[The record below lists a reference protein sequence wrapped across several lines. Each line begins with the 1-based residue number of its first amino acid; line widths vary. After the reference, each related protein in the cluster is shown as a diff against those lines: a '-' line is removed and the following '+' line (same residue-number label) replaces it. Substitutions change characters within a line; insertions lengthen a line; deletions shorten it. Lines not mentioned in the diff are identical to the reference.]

1 MEAILLE
8 PVTYYKNQKGKNIR
22 CIICELLGKL
32 LNVKQDDIDLINDII
47 NNIHN
52 SSLVID
58 DIEDNSLLR
67 RNEMCSH
74 IKYGVPLA
82 LNAGYYCAF
91 KMLNIITNNFRQHIV
106 NKSIEYIYYV
116 HEGQGMDIYYTNN
129 KVIPTVEEYTKMI
142 VYKTGYGFLML
153 LEVLIDKS
161 NNVVMIKNKE
171 ILEKILTTFSIFYQ
185 IRDDYINLTD
195 PEYWKI
201 KGFCQDLEEGKI
213 SYLLVIFSTICDI
226 NIIGDINIIDMMN
239 DKTIDGKKKIVM
251 LLNEYKVFDI
261 VYEKLIELRS
271 EILKD
276 MNLDMIFNLLPIKK
290 FNINDIISYD
300 EYLSYES

>member
-1 MEAILLE
+1 M
-8 PVTYYKNQKGKNIR
+8 
-22 CIICELLGKL
+22 
-32 LNVKQDDIDLINDII
+32 LNV
-47 NNIHN
+47 
-52 SSLVID
+52 
-58 DIEDNSLLR
+58 
-67 RNEMCSH
+67 
-74 IKYGVPLA
+74 
-82 LNAGYYCAF
+82 
-91 KMLNIITNNFRQHIV
+91 ITNNFRQHIV

-213 SYLLVIFSTICDI
+213 SYLLVIFSTLCDI
-226 NIIGDINIIDMMN
+226 NLVGDINIIDMMN
-239 DKTIDGKKKIVM
+239 DKTIDGKKKIVL

-290 FNINDIISYD
+290 FNIHDITSYP
-300 EYLSYES
+300 

>member
-22 CIICELLGKL
+22 CIICELLGNL

-67 RNEMCSH
+67 RNEICSH

-91 KMLNIITNNFRQHIV
+91 KMLNVITNNFRQHIV

-213 SYLLVIFSTICDI
+213 SYLLVIFSTLCDI
-226 NIIGDINIIDMMN
+226 NLVGDVNIIDMMN
-239 DKTIDGKKKIVM
+239 DKTIDGKKKIVL
-251 LLNEYKVFDI
+251 LLNEYKIFDI
-261 VYEKLIELRS
+261 VYEKLIELRTS
-271 EILKD
+271 ILKE

-290 FNINDIISYD
+290 FNIHDITTYQ
-300 EYLSYES
+300 

>member
-74 IKYGVPLA
+74 IKYGIPLA

-91 KMLNIITNNFRQHIV
+91 KMLNVITNNFRQHIV

-129 KVIPTVEEYTKMI
+129 KVIPTIEEYTKMI

-226 NIIGDINIIDMMN
+226 NIVSDINIIDMMN
-239 DKTIDGKKKIVM
+239 DKTIDGKKKIVL
-251 LLNEYKVFDI
+251 LLNEYKIFDM
-261 VYEKLIELRS
+261 VYEKLIELKND
-271 EILKD
+271 ILRE
-276 MNLDMIFNLLPIKK
+276 MNLDMIFELLPIKK
-290 FNINDIISYD
+290 FNINDIISY
-300 EYLSYES
+300 ES

>member
-1 MEAILLE
+1 M
-8 PVTYYKNQKGKNIR
+8 
-22 CIICELLGKL
+22 
-32 LNVKQDDIDLINDII
+32 LNV
-47 NNIHN
+47 
-52 SSLVID
+52 
-58 DIEDNSLLR
+58 
-67 RNEMCSH
+67 
-74 IKYGVPLA
+74 
-82 LNAGYYCAF
+82 
-91 KMLNIITNNFRQHIV
+91 ITNNFRQHIV

-213 SYLLVIFSTICDI
+213 SYLLVIFSTLCDI
-226 NIIGDINIIDMMN
+226 NLVGGINIIDMMN
-239 DKTIDGKKKIVM
+239 DKTIDGKKKIVL
-251 LLNEYKVFDI
+251 LLNEYKIFDI

-271 EILKD
+271 EILKE

-290 FNINDIISYD
+290 FNIHDITTYP
-300 EYLSYES
+300 

>member
-22 CIICELLGKL
+22 CIICELLGNL

-67 RNEMCSH
+67 RNEICSH

-91 KMLNIITNNFRQHIV
+91 KMLNVITNNFRQHIV

-213 SYLLVIFSTICDI
+213 SYLLVIFSTLCDI
-226 NIIGDINIIDMMN
+226 NLVGDINIIDMMN
-239 DKTIDGKKKIVM
+239 DKTIDGKKKIVL
-251 LLNEYKVFDI
+251 LLNEYKIFDI
-261 VYEKLIELRS
+261 VYEKLIELRTS
-271 EILKD
+271 ILKE

-290 FNINDIISYD
+290 FNIHDITTYQ
-300 EYLSYES
+300 

>member
-22 CIICELLGKL
+22 CIICELLGNL

-74 IKYGVPLA
+74 IKYGIPLA

-91 KMLNIITNNFRQHIV
+91 KMLNVITNNFRQHIV

-129 KVIPTVEEYTKMI
+129 KVIPTIEEYTKMI

-226 NIIGDINIIDMMN
+226 NIVSDINIIDMMN
-239 DKTIDGKKKIVM
+239 DKTIDGKKKIVL
-251 LLNEYKVFDI
+251 LLNEYKIFDM
-261 VYEKLIELRS
+261 VYEKLIELKND
-271 EILKD
+271 ILRE
-276 MNLDMIFNLLPIKK
+276 MNLDMIFELLPIKK
-290 FNINDIISYD
+290 FNINDIISY
-300 EYLSYES
+300 ES

>member
-1 MEAILLE
+1 MEEILLE

-22 CIICELLGKL
+22 CIICELFGKL
-32 LNVKQDDIDLINDII
+32 LNVNQDDINLINDII

-67 RNEMCSH
+67 RNEKCSH
-74 IKYGVPLA
+74 IKYGIPLA

-91 KMLNIITNNFRQHIV
+91 KMLMIIIKHFRNQTL
-106 NKSIEYIYYV
+106 NKCIEFIFFL
-116 HEGQGMDIYYTNN
+116 HEGQGMDIYYNNN
-129 KVIPTVEEYTKMI
+129 KIIPNITEYTKMI
-142 VYKTGYGFLML
+142 IYKTGYAFILILELL
-153 LEVLIDKS
+153 LEKS
-161 NNVVMIKNKE
+161 NNIIMKNNKE
-171 ILEKILTTFSIFYQ
+171 ILEKILTNFSIFYQ

-226 NIIGDINIIDMMN
+226 NILEMLN
-239 DKTIDGKKKIVM
+239 DKTIDGKKNIVI
-251 LLNEYKVFDI
+251 LLNKYKIFDI
-261 VYEKLIELRS
+261 VYEKLIELKT
-271 EILKD
+271 EILKEMISD
-276 MNLDMIFNLLPIKK
+276 NNLDINLYTIFKFLPINK
-290 FNINDIISYD
+290 FNINDILSYD
-300 EYLSYES
+300 T

>member
-91 KMLNIITNNFRQHIV
+91 KMLNVITNNFRQHIV

-129 KVIPTVEEYTKMI
+129 KVIPTIEEYTKMI

-213 SYLLVIFSTICDI
+213 SYLLVIFSTLCDI
-226 NIIGDINIIDMMN
+226 NIINIIDTMN
-239 DKTIDGKKKIVM
+239 DKTIDGKKKIVL
-251 LLNEYKVFDI
+251 LLNEYKIFDI
-261 VYEKLIELRS
+261 VYEKLMELKS
-271 EILKD
+271 EILRE
-276 MNLDMIFNLLPIKK
+276 MNLDMIFELLPIKK
-290 FNINDIISYD
+290 FNIKDITSYH

>member
-22 CIICELLGKL
+22 CIICELLGNL

-67 RNEMCSH
+67 SNEICSH

-91 KMLNIITNNFRQHIV
+91 KMLNVITNNFRQHIV

-213 SYLLVIFSTICDI
+213 SYLLVIFSTLCDI
-226 NIIGDINIIDMMN
+226 NLVGDINIIDMMN
-239 DKTIDGKKKIVM
+239 DKTIDGKKKIVL

-290 FNINDIISYD
+290 FNIHDITSYP
-300 EYLSYES
+300 

>member
-22 CIICELLGKL
+22 CIICELLGNL

-67 RNEMCSH
+67 RNEICSH
-74 IKYGVPLA
+74 IKYGIPLA

-91 KMLNIITNNFRQHIV
+91 KMLNVITNNFRQHIV

-213 SYLLVIFSTICDI
+213 SYLLVIFSTLCDI
-226 NIIGDINIIDMMN
+226 NLVGGINIIDMMN
-239 DKTIDGKKKIVM
+239 DKTIDGKKKIVL
-251 LLNEYKVFDI
+251 LLNEYKIFDI

-271 EILKD
+271 EILKE

-290 FNINDIISYD
+290 FNIHDITTYP
-300 EYLSYES
+300 